1 MDGLI
6 FLRAQWDRVA
16 AGAFI
21 AGGGLLVVDAG
32 QHARGAV
39 YTGNSF
45 SFLVS
50 GGMVGLAAVAIGCT
64 LLVSAGFHDEWRKL
78 DRIEAALSP
87 RGSGTRAEAPAGAA
101 RWLRAEADRAVGW
114 ALVVGAGI
122 WLAAGSR
129 LVAGALYTPEQVAYV
144 ISGGVAGIVVLLAGL
159 ALLLLAD
166 TRDEEHKLDLIDG
179 LLPPVI
185 PDDREADGAGP
196 SRSLRPRSLWR
207 GAPSGGLLLGAL
219 AVAAGWWRAAD
230 ALRVDRALDG
240 LLLAV
245 IGVALVAAVLIGT
258 TTRRRAAL
266 MRQARGVLR
275 RVTPSRA
282 MPVSNPGHRNGADST
297 YWTAEGLQRSHFAA
311 CPVLA
316 GIDSD
321 RRTLVPVGANL
332 EPCLLCEAGE

>member
-6 FLRAQWDRVA
+6 CLRAQWDRVA
-16 AGAFI
+16 AWAFI
-21 AGGGLLVVDAG
+21 VGGGLLVVDAG
-32 QHARGAV
+32 QHARDAV
-39 YTGNSF
+39 YTANSF

-50 GGMVGLAAVAIGCT
+50 GGMVGLAAVTIGCT

-78 DRIEAALSP
+78 DRIEGALS
-87 RGSGTRAEAPAGAA
+87 SGRRAARRESPAGAA

-114 ALVVGAGI
+114 ALVVGGGI
-122 WLAAGSR
+122 WLAVGSR

-144 ISGGVAGIVVLLAGL
+144 ISGGLAAIVVLLVGL
-159 ALLLLAD
+159 DLLLLSD
-166 TRDEEHKLDLIDG
+166 IRDEEHKLDLIDG
-179 LLPPVI
+179 LLPPAR
-185 PDDREADGAGP
+185 PDGRDREGTGP
-196 SRSLRPRSLWR
+196 SRSVRRL
-207 GAPSGGLLLGAL
+207 AAAGGLLLGAV

-230 ALRVDRALDG
+230 ALRVGRALDG

-245 IGVALVAAVLIGT
+245 IGAVLVAAVLIGT
-258 TTRRRAAL
+258 TARRRAAL
-266 MRQARGVLR
+266 TRRARGVLL
-275 RVTPSRA
+275 RVAPSPA
-282 MPVSNPGHRNGADST
+282 SAPSGPAHRNGAGST
-297 YWTAEGLQRSHFAA
+297 HWTAEGLQRSHVAA

>member
-6 FLRAQWDRVA
+6 FLRAQWDRIA
-16 AGAFI
+16 AWAFI

-32 QHARGAV
+32 QHARDAV
-39 YTGNSF
+39 YTANSF

-50 GGMVGLAAVAIGCT
+50 GGMVGLAAVAIGAT

-78 DRIEAALSP
+78 DRIEAGLSP
-87 RGSGTRAEAPAGAA
+87 QGPAARAEVPAGAA
-101 RWLRAEADRAVGW
+101 RWLRAEADRVVGW
-114 ALVVGAGI
+114 ALVVGAGL

-144 ISGGVAGIVVLLAGL
+144 ISGGVAAIVVLLAGL

-179 LLPPVI
+179 LLPAAV
-185 PDDREADGAGP
+185 PDNREGDPAGP
-196 SRSLRPRSLWR
+196 SRSLRR
-207 GAPSGGLLLGAL
+207 GVLSGGLLLGAA

-245 IGVALVAAVLIGT
+245 IGAALVAAVVTGAT
-258 TTRRRAAL
+258 ARRRAAL
-266 MRQARGVLR
+266 ARQARGVLR
-275 RVTPSRA
+275 RVAPSRA
-282 MPVSNPGHRNGADST
+282 LALSGPAHRNGADST
-297 YWTAEGLQRSHFAA
+297 YWTAEGLQRSHVAA

-321 RRTLVPVGANL
+321 RRTMVPVGADI